1 MNTVLV
7 TGASGG
13 IGEQLA
19 RVFAKNKCNLILV
32 ARSQAKLQSLAD
44 ELKSQYG
51 TNCTVISS
59 DLSDPAAPAALFEQ
73 VKAAGLHV
81 DILVNNAGL
90 LYEGPLHANPL
101 ESHLQLL
108 QVNVQACVALAYLFL
123 KPMLEKRSGKILN
136 VASTSAFQPV
146 PMLSTY
152 GASKAF
158 LLSFSEAL
166 SIETQ
171 GTGVTVTALCPGF
184 TNTDMIAK
192 DNGGKSMNLPFV
204 PNMEASEVA
213 QEGYDA
219 CMAGKFMH
227 INGRMNQLV
236 VEVGRFQPRPLRRFL
251 SGLIAKRGF

>member
-1 MNTVLV
+1 
-7 TGASGG
+7 
-13 IGEQLA
+13 
-19 RVFAKNKCNLILV
+19 
-32 ARSQAKLQSLAD
+32 
-44 ELKSQYG
+44 
-51 TNCTVISS
+51 
-59 DLSDPAAPAALFEQ
+59 
-73 VKAAGLHV
+73 
-81 DILVNNAGL
+81 VNNAGL
-90 LYEGPLHANPL
+90 LYEGPLHANSL

-108 QVNVQACVALAYLFL
+108 QVNISACTALAYLFL
-123 KPMLEKRSGKILN
+123 KPMLERRSGKILN

-192 DNGGKSMNLPFV
+192 DNGGKSMNLPFI

-219 CMAGKFMH
+219 CMTGKFMH